1 MENQVRYV
9 DLGLVSKEIYTGIW
23 EYQHVIDIQEPT
35 ILQWSM
41 EKESVSFSGIHPTD
55 LTHIFEH
62 LEDKIRIWDASYELW
77 KNHGNPLDD
86 ERFPKPL
93 DHPTDDHPWNIDWKA
108 YALKN
113 GMNFKAEESEDEYGE
128 EEEA

>member
-1 MENQVRYV
+1 MDPDKKPSETEEKKVKTQEN
-9 DLGLVSKEIYTGIW
+9 
-23 EYQHVIDIQEPT
+23 
-35 ILQWSM
+35 
-41 EKESVSFSGIHPTD
+41 
-55 LTHIFEH
+55 
-62 LEDKIRIWDASYELW
+62 KIRIWDASYELW

-113 GMNFKAEESEDEYGE
+113 GLKFKAEESEDDYGE
-128 EEEA
+128 EEE